1 MSERQYDP
9 LKRVPEI
16 QRLGTAQLS
25 ATAKSIIITIPELG
39 HAKGYITLKQLD
51 EIILI
56 DPQTKQTQKPYCV
69 IRRIIEEGV
78 EK

>member
-1 MSERQYDP
+1 MSEQKYDQFE
-9 LKRVPEI
+9 RVPDDK
-16 QRLGTAQLS
+16 RLGTAQLS
-25 ATAKSIIITIPELG
+25 ASAKSIIITIPELA

-51 EIILI
+51 EITFI
-56 DPQTKQTQKPYCV
+56 DPQTKQTKKPYCV